1 MQFSLFGAESIPP
14 DRADLDGLLLAGA
27 QWVRAAGRARLSVL
41 IEPGWRG
48 AALCAE
54 FELRG
59 LSGEVADAE
68 GEQRVVRTEFR
79 DDLLPAARRW
89 TRGAGLAAPDD
100 LALSSGGLRLWTIA
114 AGGPDEHGGFLL
126 GTRDP
131 DSVLHRRAGAQL
143 AAFGLAAISVTRPRP
158 GWRVVG
164 QRRVRRLAEL
174 VGDRPVAA
182 GLAWP
187 F

>member
-1 MQFSLFGAESIPP
+1 MQFSLFGAESAPP

-27 QWVRAAGRARLSVL
+27 QWVRDAGRARLSVL
-41 IEPGWRG
+41 VEPGWRE
-48 AALCAE
+48 AALHAE
-54 FELRG
+54 LDLRA
-59 LSGEVADAE
+59 LPGEVADAE
-68 GEQRVVRTEFR
+68 GGQRVVRTEFR
-79 DDLLPAARRW
+79 DDLLPAAQRW
-89 TRGAGLAAPDD
+89 TRGAGLAAPAD

-114 AGGPDEHGGFLL
+114 AGAPDEHGGYLL

-131 DSVLHRRAGAQL
+131 DSLLHRRAGAQL
-143 AAFGLAAISVTRPRP
+143 ASLGVTAISVTRPRP

-164 QRRVRRLAEL
+164 QRRVGRLAEL
-174 VGDRPVAA
+174 VGDRPADA